1 MNINLDKKLLSDFN
15 SAITNEYLETNG
27 LGGWS
32 SSSVLNVHTRRYHAL
47 FMAAVNPPLER
58 YAMVS
63 KLEETLVVNNS
74 RIELS
79 SNLYQENNI
88 HPEGYVYIENFSR
101 NYFPEWIFDVNGTR
115 LKKTLAMISG
125 SNTLVITYEV
135 LKCNGEFQMELMP
148 LLAFRDYHHL
158 SGKNENVSKNYS
170 FINNAFHAKPYDGNP
185 SVYISI
191 PGSTFTERF
200 DWYNRFY
207 YQVEEYRGQDSME
220 DLFTY
225 GSFSLALNKGQRLGV
240 ILSTDDISGQDAFVL
255 MNGELLRRKS
265 LLKGVSSTIE
275 KTLTLAADQF
285 IVKRNADQKTVIAG
299 YHWFGDWGRDTM
311 ISLPGLCLSTGRYD
325 DAKKILSAFAETVS
339 KGMLPNRFQDYGG
352 EPEYNNVDGTL
363 WYFIAIYKY
372 LLATD
377 DQDFVLEK
385 LLPVLDEI
393 ISWHYKGTRYNIHV
407 NSDGLLYS
415 GENGVQLT
423 WMDAKID
430 SWVVTPR
437 TGKAVEI
444 NALWYNALMIY
455 SELLRLSGNNSRAS
469 NFSAAAVSVK
479 KMFNTLFWN
488 EELGCLYDV
497 VEYYYNDETIRPNQ
511 LFAISLPFQLVDEK
525 KALSILNIVQEKL
538 YTPVGL
544 RSLDPEHPSYKGI
557 YGGDQLH
564 RDAAYHQ
571 GTVWSWL
578 LGPYIDALMKSEKHG
593 IKEANKVIK
602 EFVYHLNETG
612 LGTISEI
619 FDGNAPYTSR
629 GCIAQAWSVAEILRV
644 IKDYSLSAKAE
655 VKKNGARKR
664 SQPV

>member
-1 MNINLDKKLLSDFN
+1 MNITLNKNSLSDFN
-15 SAITNEYLETNG
+15 NALTYEYLETNG
-27 LGGWS
+27 FGGWS
-32 SSSVLNVHTRRYHAL
+32 SSTVINAHTRRYHAL
-47 FMAAVNPPLER
+47 LMAAVNPPLER
-58 YAMVS
+58 YAVVS
-63 KLEETLVVNNS
+63 KLEETLVIDGNRV
-74 RIELS
+74 ELS
-79 SNLYQENNI
+79 TNLYQEKHI
-88 HPEGYVYIENFSR
+88 DPEGYVYIESFSK
-101 NYFPEWIFDVNGTR
+101 NYFPEWILEANGVR
-115 LKKTLAMISG
+115 IKKTLAIISEA
-125 SNTLVITYEV
+125 NTVVITYEV
-135 LKCNGEFQMELMP
+135 LECDDVFQMELLP

-158 SGKNENVSKNYS
+158 SGKNENVNKNYS
-170 FINNAFHAKPYDGNP
+170 FINNTFHAKPYEGNP
-185 SVYISI
+185 SVYIAVT
-191 PGSTFTERF
+191 GSTFNEKF

-207 YQVEEYRGQDSME
+207 YQVEEDRGQDCME

-225 GSFSLALNKGQRLGV
+225 GNFSLTLNKGQQICV
-240 ILSTDDISGQDAFVL
+240 IVSIDNISGQDAFAL
-255 MNGELLRRKS
+255 IATELERRKALVKLS
-265 LLKGVSSTIE
+265 PSGIE
-275 KTLTLAADQF
+275 RTLTLAADQF

-339 KGMLPNRFQDYGG
+339 QGMLPNRFQDYSG

-372 LLATD
+372 LLATN

-385 LLPVLDEI
+385 LLPVLDDI
-393 ISWHYKGTRYNIHV
+393 INWHYKGTRYNIHV

-455 SELLRLSGNNSRAS
+455 SELLLLSGNISSAN
-469 NFSAAAVSVK
+469 NFSANADNVK

-488 EELGCLYDV
+488 EEAGCLYDV
-497 VEYYYNDETIRPNQ
+497 VDHNYNDETIRPNQ
-511 LFAISLPFQLVDEK
+511 LLAISLPFQLVDK
-525 KALSILNIVQEKL
+525 VKALSILNIVQEKL

-544 RSLDPEHPSYKGI
+544 RSLDPEHPTYKGI
-557 YGGDQLH
+557 YSGDQLH

-578 LGPYIDALMKSEKHG
+578 LGSYVDALMKSEDHG
-593 IKEANKVIK
+593 IKEANKVISN
-602 EFVYHLNETG
+602 FAYHLCEAG
-612 LGTISEI
+612 LGTVSEI
-619 FDGNAPYTSR
+619 FDGNAPHAPR

-644 IKDYSLSAKAE
+644 IKEYSLT
-655 VKKNGARKR
+655 VKTVIRKNRKMLR
-664 SQPV
+664 